1 MQLNAAEGSA
11 QTDFVTLDMSGH
23 LKAASLTGTL
33 TLEIDDISALMG
45 DHSLLALSFDENTS
59 LQPELVVSATGFS
72 YRNTVDSTIY
82 FTLDVP
88 EPATATLSLLVLA
101 GVTSRRRRKMQTR

>member
-1 MQLNAAEGSA
+1 MHHPAEGEA
-11 QTDFVTLDMSGH
+11 QADFVTLDMSGH
-23 LKAASLTGTL
+23 LKATSLTGDL

-45 DHSLLALSFDENTS
+45 EHSLLALSFDENTK
-59 LQPELVVSATGFS
+59 LLPELVVSATGFS

-88 EPATATLSLLVLA
+88 EPATATLSLLGLA
-101 GVTSRRRRKMQTR
+101 GVTARRRRKMQTR